1 MKIRNSLLIAVL
13 FATSFCSQTPK
24 DGLPKNGGVDTL
36 YIASWNIENL
46 FDATDDINKEDEEFL
61 PDGRKEWTQE
71 RIDNKIKHLSRVIK
85 WMNNGNGPD
94 ILGVQEVEHKH
105 LLETLLKRHFT
116 DKNYKIAYAESPDM
130 RGIDNGLI
138 YNADKFKVL
147 SVEPI
152 FVELPNKH
160 PTRSIL
166 EVEFE
171 SSIGEKLLVY
181 VNHWPSRGGGEE
193 KTRPNRIKAAKVLRA
208 KIDSLFERDKNKNIV
223 ILGDFNDELN
233 NRSLSDILWVQEFT
247 CSTIINP
254 KRLYDLSYEEFK
266 AGYGTY
272 LYHGDWNMLDH
283 MIISNGLLSSGKIK
297 YVCNSFELIKPDFM
311 LTKRGKYKGAA
322 TPTFGGRK
330 YIGGYSDH
338 IPVGAKFI
346 FK

>member
-1 MKIRNSLLIAVL
+1 MKIRNTLLIAML
-13 FATSFCSQTPK
+13 FVTSFCSQTPK
-24 DGLPKNGGVDTL
+24 DEDDTF

-46 FDATDDINKEDEEFL
+46 FDANDDFNKEDEEFL
-61 PDGRKEWTQE
+61 PDGTKEWTQKK
-71 RIDNKIKHLSRVIK
+71 IDVKMEKLSQVIK

-105 LLETLLKRHFT
+105 LLETLLKRYFS

-138 YNADKFKVL
+138 YNADRFKVL

-152 FVELPNKH
+152 FVELPNNH
-160 PTRSIL
+160 PTRYIL

-171 SSIGEKLLVY
+171 SRNNGAKFLVY

-193 KTRPNRIKAAKVLRA
+193 KSRPNRIKAAKVLRA
-208 KIDSLFERDKNKNIV
+208 KIDSLYRVDKNKNIV
-223 ILGDFNDELN
+223 ILGDFNDELS
-233 NRSLSDILWVQEFT
+233 NRSLSEVLWVQEFT

-266 AGYGTY
+266 AGNGTY
-272 LYHGDWNMLDH
+272 LYQGDWNMLDH
-283 MIISNGLLSSGKIK
+283 MIISNGLLSDGRIK
-297 YVCNSFELIKPDFM
+297 YLCNSFELIKPSFM
-311 LTKRGKYKGAA
+311 LTKYGKYKGAA
-322 TPTFGGRK
+322 TPTFGGRR
-330 YIGGYSDH
+330 YLGGYSDH

-346 FK
+346 LVSSN